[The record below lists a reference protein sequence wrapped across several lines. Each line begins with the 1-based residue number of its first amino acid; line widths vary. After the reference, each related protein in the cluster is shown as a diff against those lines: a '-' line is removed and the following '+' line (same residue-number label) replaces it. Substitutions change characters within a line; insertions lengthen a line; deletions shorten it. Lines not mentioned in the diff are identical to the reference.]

1 MLGRLASTTQRSLST
16 KMASTVPEFK
26 PFTIAL
32 IQLGNV
38 TGNKEHNLQH
48 AREMIA
54 RAAKGQ
60 DGKKPH
66 LIVLPVSEQDTQMH
80 VHLFWIIGVL
90 QFTLRF

>member
-1 MLGRLASTTQRSLST
+1 MLGRLASTVQRSITT
-16 KMASTVPEFK
+16 KMAAVVPEFK

-48 AREMIA
+48 AREMILK
-54 RAAKGQ
+54 AAKGH

-66 LIVLPVSEQDTQMH
+66 LIVLPVGKQARK
-80 VHLFWIIGVL
+80 GA
-90 QFTLRF
+90 R